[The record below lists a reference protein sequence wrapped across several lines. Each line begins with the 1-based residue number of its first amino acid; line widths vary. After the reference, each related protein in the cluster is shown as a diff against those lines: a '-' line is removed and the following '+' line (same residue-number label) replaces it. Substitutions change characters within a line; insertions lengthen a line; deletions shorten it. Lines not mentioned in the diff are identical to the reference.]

1 VGQPVSGALAGADG
15 AKGADVTEVTYYARG
30 DSSSANNASLN
41 AQGTSTTPTA
51 ELTFTNL
58 DSPTNDILLDF
69 NGGQPDPDTWVIV
82 DGVTYSFTVEMSGY
96 LPTSQKLSNV
106 NGEDLRGDP
115 VTVITLSNGQR
126 YFFMA
131 DQQLS
136 LATMDAFPNGAHA
149 LTGVVTSGPPV
160 LICFASGTLIDTPR
174 GPRAV
179 EGLRPG
185 DLVQTGE
192 GRAVPILWRGDRM
205 VSLFEAMR
213 HPSARA
219 VVIPSGAFGP
229 GLPRR
234 ELRLSPSHR
243 LTFGGWQAELLFGEE
258 RVLVPAEHLVGLAGI
273 HRAPPRAAQGFH
285 HILCAAHETVLAEGV
300 EAETFQPGA
309 RALYGRSEADLAA
322 LVAALPPGAEARRDC
337 ARSLR
342 RGESL
347 ALMAR
352 LLPVAWKGA
361 RLALAA

>member
-1 VGQPVSGALAGADG
+1 M
-15 AKGADVTEVTYYARG
+15 TEVTYYARG

-41 AQGTSTTPTA
+41 AQGTSTTPTT

-58 DSPTNDILLDF
+58 DSPTNDIQLDF

-82 DGVTYSFTVEMSGY
+82 NGVTYSFTVEISGY
-96 LPTSQKLSNV
+96 LPTSQKLANV

-126 YFFMA
+126 YFFMP
-131 DQQLS
+131 DQQLTY
-136 LATMDAFPNGAHA
+136 ATMNAFPNGAHT

-174 GPRAV
+174 GARAI
-179 EGLRPG
+179 EGLGPG
-185 DLVQTGE
+185 DLVLTGE
-192 GRAVPILWRGDRM
+192 GRAVPVLWRGDRV

-213 HPSARA
+213 HPASRA
-219 VVIPSGAFGP
+219 VVIPACAFGP

-243 LTFGGWQAELLFGEE
+243 LAFGGWQAELLFAEE
-258 RVLVPAEHLVGLAGI
+258 KVLVPAEHLVGHAGI
-273 HRAPPRAAQGFH
+273 HRAQPRCAQGFH
-285 HILCAAHETVLAEGV
+285 HILCDAHETVRAEGM

-309 RALYGRSEADLAA
+309 RALYGRAEADLAA
-322 LVAALPPGAEARRDC
+322 LAGALPAGAAERPDC
-337 ARSLR
+337 HRSLR

-347 ALMAR
+347 ALLAR
-352 LLPVAWKGA
+352 LLPAAGQAGV
-361 RLALAA
+361 LPLAA